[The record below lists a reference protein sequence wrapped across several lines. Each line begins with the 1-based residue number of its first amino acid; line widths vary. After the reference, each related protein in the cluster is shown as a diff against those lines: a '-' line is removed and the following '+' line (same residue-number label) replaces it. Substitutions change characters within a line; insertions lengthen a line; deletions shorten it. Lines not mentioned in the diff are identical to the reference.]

1 MKHLL
6 FQSKLYKI
14 TVISTNS
21 LIMNIT
27 LNSEEIKKLIPHR
40 YPFLLIDKV
49 IDLQVDE
56 SILAV
61 KNLTANEEFFQG
73 HFPNHPVEPGVLT
86 VEMCAQ
92 ASGVLCGYSYLYNK
106 HENVEINERLNF
118 SESHSALTDN
128 FVFYLTTIE
137 KTKFRNVMTPGDQL
151 FIYVKVSQ
159 KSRLM
164 WKFSAEILINNDPE
178 KKGMEVEFSAL
189 IKSI

>member
-1 MKHLL
+1 M
-6 FQSKLYKI
+6 
-14 TVISTNS
+14 
-21 LIMNIT
+21 
-27 LNSEEIKKLIPHR
+27 
-40 YPFLLIDKV
+40 
-49 IDLQVDE
+49 
-56 SILAV
+56 
-61 KNLTANEEFFQG
+61 
-73 HFPNHPVEPGVLT
+73 
-86 VEMCAQ
+86 
-92 ASGVLCGYSYLYNK
+92 
-106 HENVEINERLNF
+106 RLNF